1 MPEVRKVSVITE
13 KKNGRIVI
21 ADEVAAIIA
30 DLAISDVKGMILPG
44 HKGSRNYGKGFA
56 VRIEGSDICID
67 VTIMLKN
74 GYKATT
80 VASQIQQKVKA
91 ALENMLELN
100 VKEVNVNILGIQRE
114 KTE

>member
-1 MPEVRKVSVITE
+1 
-13 KKNGRIVI
+13 
-21 ADEVAAIIA
+21 
-30 DLAISDVKGMILPG
+30 
-44 HKGSRNYGKGFA
+44 
-56 VRIEGSDICID
+56 
-67 VTIMLKN
+67 MLKN